1 MNYQKIY
8 NQIIERAKIRMLEG
22 YKERHHIIPKC
33 LGGSNDK
40 ENLVELTAR
49 EHFICHQLLVE
60 IYPDNKKLKYA
71 LCLMNIGKRKNKNA
85 DYNIS
90 SRTYERLKKEHSK
103 LMKNNKNN
111 IGRIQT
117 QETKDKIS
125 KANSKPKPIGFGKK
139 SEEFKMKIS
148 KSWDNRIVTWGDKI
162 SKGSKGVSRGK
173 GIKKPN
179 SDKKREIIQLDFNN
193 QIIKEWNSITD
204 ACLFLNKLKG
214 AGAITLCCQGK
225 YKTAYGYKWKYK

>member
-8 NQIIERAKIRMLEG
+8 NQIIERAKNRILEG
-22 YKERHHIIPKC
+22 YKEKHHIIPKC
-33 LGGSNDK
+33 LGGSNNK
-40 ENLVELTAR
+40 SNLVKLTAR
-49 EHFICHQLLVE
+49 EHFLCHCLLVE

-162 SKGSKGVSRGK
+162 SKGSKGISRGK
-173 GIKKPN
+173 GIKKPD
-179 SDKKREIIQLDFNN
+179 SGGKICVIQYDKQGNF
-193 QIIKEWNSITD
+193 IKEWPSQIE
-204 ACLFLNKLKG
+204 AAIFLNKQSS
-214 AGAITLCCQGK
+214 AISECCSGK
-225 YKTAYGYKWKYK
+225 RKSAYNYIWKFKK